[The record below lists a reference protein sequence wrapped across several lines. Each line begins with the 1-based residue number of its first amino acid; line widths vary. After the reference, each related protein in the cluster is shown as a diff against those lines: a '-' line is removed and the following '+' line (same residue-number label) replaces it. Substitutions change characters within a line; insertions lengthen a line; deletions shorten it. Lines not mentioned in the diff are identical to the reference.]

1 MMESRGIIMFN
12 RGPNMVVNSL
22 ITLYSLRK
30 YYNGNITFYIEE
42 PTPVELEESLK
53 FFDCN
58 IIHNEKRHDL
68 KTLVRKNSLFE
79 NPPYMY
85 TLWIDIDTVIVGNID
100 KMFDYL
106 IEKNV
111 DLCIPSF
118 CDWKNSGRQISKRIN
133 GFNGIAEERHIKE
146 ALKKEHYSINTGV
159 LSFKRSEKWNEFVRY
174 WTDLADR
181 GAKAGK
187 FIPDETAAGILIPN
201 MGEWGLKYFI
211 APLDYNVS
219 VKYGK
224 ELSKDPRIIH
234 GHGSKSFMD
243 FPLCDDFKSILKEMC
258 DKNISGINN
267 LLKYSDKRLKEYL
280 KNKDCIIGN
289 MEYSNNDVTIVSA
302 CDEKYVDIL
311 RETFANWRKYKK
323 IDEYPVII
331 YVNNIPLDDPRL
343 DFLRLPNV
351 TMIPWEMKNAE
362 NHREEMLSAF
372 VYGPAKDVKTEYWMK
387 LDADSYATNYK
398 PLVEDFMKKYD
409 AFIGHKWS
417 YSRPEHIKQ
426 LDAWAK
432 GHWQKKLKNFTPMI
446 TQGKIDGNR
455 FYHNNRRTISFIQLH
470 KTKFS
475 RFCIR
480 LVNGEKLPCPSHDTY
495 YYYIAQVF
503 NPTAMAIHNFKK
515 CNGFTQGNGKLGVD
529 HIRKC
534 LENVELQNEKE
545 LDSDYKDDVDQI
557 DEIDEIAGIDVLEN
571 NECEYNYIDKVI
583 HSSLGNKNLE
593 YKVEIREK

>member
-1 MMESRGIIMFN
+1 MESRGIIMFN
-12 RGPNMVVNSL
+12 RGEQCIIRAMVC
-22 ITLYSLRK
+22 LYTLRK
-30 YYNGNITFYIEE
+30 YWDGPVTFYLE
-42 PTPVELEESLK
+42 TPYPKE
-53 FFDCN
+53 FDDACKYFDVD
-58 IIHNEKRHDL
+58 IIHNEEKHEY
-68 KTLVRKNSLFE
+68 KTLVRKTDMFA
-79 NPPYMY
+79 NPPYDR
-85 TLWIDIDTVIVGNID
+85 TLWIDADMVILGKLD
-100 KMFDYL
+100 EMFDYL
-106 IEKNV
+106 DDADV
-111 DLCIPSF
+111 SIPHF
-118 CDWKNSGRQISKRIN
+118 CKWISSGNKIAARIKR
-133 GFNGIAEERHIKE
+133 FNGLIDDKYIKT
-146 ALKKEHYSINTGV
+146 ALDKHPAVNTGI
-159 LSFKRSEKWNEFVRY
+159 LSFKKSEKWTKFVQD
-174 WTDLADR
+174 WVALAHK
-181 GAKAGK
+181 GGK
-187 FIPDETAAGILIPN
+187 IFISDEVAFQILYPSAS
-201 MGEWGLKYFI
+201 EWGLKVHISPPNF
-211 APLDYNVS
+211 NVS
-219 VKYGK
+219 VLYGNEIEDK
-224 ELSKDPRIIH
+224 RVIH
-234 GHGSKSFMD
+234 YHGRKHVLD
-243 FPLCDDFKSILKEMC
+243 VPLCNIWKSTFKEMC
-258 DKNISGINN
+258 DNNIANIKSY
-267 LLKYSDKRLKEYL
+267 LKFADKRLAIYL
-280 KNKDCIIGN
+280 KDPNLKDPN
-289 MEYSNNDVTIVSA
+289 MECLNNDVTIVSA

-323 IDEYPVII
+323 LDEYPVII
-331 YVNNIPLDDPRL
+331 YVNNIPLGDPRL

-351 TMIPWEMKNAE
+351 IMIPWEMKNAE
-362 NHREEMLSAF
+362 NHREEILSAF

-545 LDSDYKDDVDQI
+545 LDSDYKDEMEDI
-557 DEIDEIAGIDVLEN
+557 GGLDVLEN
-571 NECEYNYIDKVI
+571 KECICQERTVEDEKSEHNYIDRVM
-583 HSSLGNKNLE
+583 HSNFRNKNLE
-593 YKVEIREK
+593 YEVVIREK

>member
-1 MMESRGIIMFN
+1 MESRGIIMFN
-12 RGPNMVVNSL
+12 RGEQCIIRAMVC
-22 ITLYSLRK
+22 LYTLRK
-30 YYNGNITFYIEE
+30 YWDGPVTFYLE
-42 PTPVELEESLK
+42 TPYPKE
-53 FFDCN
+53 FDDACKYFN
-58 IIHNEKRHDL
+58 VDIIHNEEKHEY
-68 KTLVRKNSLFE
+68 KTLVRKTDMFA
-79 NPPYMY
+79 NPPYDR
-85 TLWIDIDTVIVGNID
+85 TLWIDADMVILGKLD
-100 KMFDYL
+100 EMFDYL
-106 IEKNV
+106 DDADV
-111 DLCIPSF
+111 SIPHF
-118 CDWKNSGRQISKRIN
+118 CKWISSGNKIAARIKR
-133 GFNGIAEERHIKE
+133 FNGLIDDKYIKT
-146 ALKKEHYSINTGV
+146 ALNKHPAVNTGI
-159 LSFKRSEKWNEFVRY
+159 LSFKKSEKWTKFVQD
-174 WTDLADR
+174 WVALAHK
-181 GAKAGK
+181 GGK
-187 FIPDETAAGILIPN
+187 IFISDEVAFQILYPSAS
-201 MGEWGLKYFI
+201 EWGLKVHISPPNF
-211 APLDYNVS
+211 NVS
-219 VKYGK
+219 VLYGNEIEDK
-224 ELSKDPRIIH
+224 RVIH
-234 GHGSKSFMD
+234 YHGRKHVLD
-243 FPLCDDFKSILKEMC
+243 VPLCNIWKSAFKGMC
-258 DKNISGINN
+258 DNNVANIKSY
-267 LLKYSDKRLKEYL
+267 LKFADKRLAIYL
-280 KNKDCIIGN
+280 KDPNLKDPN
-289 MEYSNNDVTIVSA
+289 MGYSNNDVTIVSA

-323 IDEYPVII
+323 LDEYPVII

-571 NECEYNYIDKVI
+571 KECEYNYIDKVI